1 MNNIQFD
8 RCLQRIRNGNINGL
22 RPIFD
27 GYYGALKV
35 TAKRIL
41 NSDTAADNAASETLF
56 EIVRYARSHNR
67 PHIENV
73 GAYLYAAVTK
83 IAAHMLGNR
92 AASEFETAAALEFDR
107 ADGANYEHAFAR
119 LDTVDFN
126 IAVMYYL
133 FDCNITEISNTV
145 NVSTADLKSKLD
157 DISARL
163 KKYLIKN

>member
-1 MNNIQFD
+1 
-8 RCLQRIRNGNINGL
+8 
-22 RPIFD
+22 
-27 GYYGALKV
+27 
-35 TAKRIL
+35 
-41 NSDTAADNAASETLF
+41 
-56 EIVRYARSHNR
+56 
-67 PHIENV
+67 
-73 GAYLYAAVTK
+73 
-83 IAAHMLGNR
+83 MLGNR
-92 AASEFETAAALEFDR
+92 AASEFETAAALEFAR
-107 ADGANYEHAFAR
+107 ADGENYEHAFAR